1 MLRMKNAQQ
10 KGLKD
15 GLAIKSAHCSRRS
28 LEFHSQHRYLLTIV
42 CDSSFKG
49 SDAFF
54 WPPRVLTY
62 TKLNFADPCL

>member
-1 MLRMKNAQQ
+1 MLRMKKNAQQ

-15 GLAIKSAHCSRRS
+15 GLAIKSAYCSRRS

-49 SDAFF
+49 SDTFF
-54 WPPRVLTY
+54 WPPRVHSRTH
-62 TKLNFADPCL
+62 N